1 MSDIVERL
9 RSVGTYR
16 DNFPVHGTPEWCAQ
30 AAAEIERLRFA
41 LAVIAGGHH
50 LGTVED
56 YVERTLRAT
65 GQPTATVTVSP
76 ENSTTAKGG

>member
-9 RSVGTYR
+9 RERHSFLC
-16 DNFPVHGTPEWCAQ
+16 DE
-30 AAAEIERLRFA
+30 AADEIERLRFA

-65 GQPTATVTVSP
+65 DQPTETVTVKH
-76 ENSTTAKGG
+76 E